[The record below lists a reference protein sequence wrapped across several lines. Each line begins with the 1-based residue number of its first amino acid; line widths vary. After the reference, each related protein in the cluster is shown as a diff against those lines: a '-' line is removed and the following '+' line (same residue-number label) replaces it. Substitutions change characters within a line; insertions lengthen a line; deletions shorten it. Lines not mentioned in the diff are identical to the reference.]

1 MENERTNTG
10 IRGSRNVE
18 AYRRKAEAYF
28 AACDSLNTASS
39 GGKMIPKPYTL
50 SGLLCELSLTREQ
63 FKSLAKSRKGR
74 AFVNWA
80 MLKIETF
87 IEENALSGSIAATA
101 AANSLKYNFG
111 WNEKPEEDTD
121 KGVLVTLT
129 GEAEKLGE

>member
-1 MENERTNTG
+1 MNNGKMIAGKRRKSG
-10 IRGSRNVE
+10 LDV
-18 AYRRKAEAYF
+18 YREKAEAYF
-28 AACDSLNTASS
+28 AACDALNAAAS
-39 GGKMIPKPYTL
+39 GNKIPKPYTL

-74 AFVNWA
+74 AFVTWA

-111 WNEKPEEDTD
+111 WNEKPEEETD
-121 KGVLVTLT
+121 RSVLVTLA